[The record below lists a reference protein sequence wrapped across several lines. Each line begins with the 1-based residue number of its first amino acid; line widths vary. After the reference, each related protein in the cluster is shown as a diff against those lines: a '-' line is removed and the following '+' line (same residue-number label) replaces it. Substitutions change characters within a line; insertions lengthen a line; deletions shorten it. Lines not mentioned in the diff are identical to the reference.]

1 MTAKKNEGVFMS
13 TADRIKCPDCTEDGN
28 THARAYMT
36 NDGSYWC
43 PTCHAYVEDPNQT
56 TLFSWGVRA

>member
-1 MTAKKNEGVFMS
+1 MS

-36 NDGSYWC
+36 DDGSYWC
-43 PTCHAYVEDPNQT
+43 PTCHAYVEDPHQT
-56 TLFSWGVRA
+56 TLFSWGARA